1 MNNDRY
7 IYVDLIKPCADFLL
21 SLCGFILLLPVFF
34 LAMVFLFFANRGKV
48 FFLQARPGKREK
60 IFYVIKFKTMNDNRD
75 AKGNLLPDNKRLTA
89 VGKFVRKTSIDE
101 IPQLLNVI
109 KGDMSLIGPRPLLIE
124 YLPLYNDVQRRRHII
139 KPGITGWAQINGRNA
154 ISWQQKFEYDVWYVD
169 HVNFLLDLKILLMTI
184 SKVFKSADINQGE
197 HITMEKFTG

>member
-34 LAMVFLFFANRGKV
+34 LAMFFLFFANRGKV